1 MSFDARKRPGAV
13 SVPRSA
19 LLPLG
24 ALAAGVGLSLLSPVV
39 MAQADTSQTAVE
51 ASLPNVTVKA
61 KADKTPE
68 AKQSYQATTTSVGKG
83 KQAIRD
89 IPQSMTVVTEKL
101 MDDRNLDDFKEL
113 LRTTAGITFQA
124 GETGEEDVRLRGFS
138 LSQAGD
144 IYIDGMRDASLYE
157 RDTFNNDRVEV
168 LKGSASMLFGRGSTG
183 GIVNQVS
190 KQPFLMDQ
198 HEVEAMV
205 GTGNEWRLGGD
216 FNLKTGESAALRIN
230 AMVQEGDHSGATV
243 SKKGIA
249 PTFRWGIG
257 TADEFSVGLFH
268 LEYDNNPIYNHP
280 WFPVDGKIV
289 PTLGANNFYG
299 LSSDYNKGE
308 ATYGTFSHLHRFDD
322 GGELKTTVRRGH
334 YERELWATVIGFG
347 TTNGATTTVDN
358 LSDATVILR
367 RGSKGRIALTNGT
380 AVQSDYSNKFNWGAT
395 RHNLL
400 TGVDFSKDDAKRAN
414 NYPDRSGVTRP
425 ATTVGSANDGASIV
439 DTRLP
444 AVFNDFTARNLGLYA
459 QDTITITPEFKL
471 IAGLRQD
478 QFKAEYE
485 TATGVKFSRSDRLWS
500 RRFGALYQPTDWASY
515 HVSYGTSFNTSGDT
529 YQFAVQGP
537 STKDANTPAE
547 KSRNFEIG
555 AKFDLMD
562 QRLSFNPS
570 VFYSEK
576 YNERNTDPDS
586 AATQQLLSGKRHALG
601 LDLDVS
607 GQITPKWEG
616 YLSYTW
622 IPVAKIDESNVAAQN
637 CNVNTGVC
645 TPNNA
650 QRKGDRPGL
659 TPKHSASIWT
669 TYAVAPQWRVGGGI
683 NYRGTQNPEGARQIR
698 ARDFATLDLMAEY
711 QINPKTSLK
720 LNVTNATDELYADS
734 LYRGFYAPGAARA
747 AQLTLKTTF

>member
-1 MSFDARKRPGAV
+1 MSFHARKRPGAV
-13 SVPRSA
+13 SAPRPA

-39 MAQADTSQTAVE
+39 MAQAETAPAPVE
-51 ASLPNVTVKA
+51 AALPNVTVKA

-198 HEVEAMV
+198 HEVEATV
-205 GTGNEWRLGGD
+205 GTGNEVRLTGD
-216 FNLKTGESAALRIN
+216 FNLKTGEESALRVNVMVNEADN
-230 AMVQEGDHSGATV
+230 AGATV

-268 LEYDNNPIYNHP
+268 LEYDNNPTYNHP
-280 WFPVDGKIV
+280 WFSVNGKIV
-289 PTLGANNFYG
+289 PTLGAENFYG
-299 LSSDYNKGE
+299 MDSDYNKGG

-334 YERELWATVIGFG
+334 YERELWATVVRFG
-347 TTNGATTTVDN
+347 TTNGATTTPAN
-358 LSDATVILR
+358 LSDATILTR
-367 RGSKGRIALTNGT
+367 SSKGRIALTNGT
-380 AVQSDYSNKFNWGAT
+380 VVQSDYSNKFNWGAT

-400 TGVDFSKDDAKRAN
+400 TGLDFSKDDAKRAN
-414 NYPDRSGVTRP
+414 NYAGGTRP
-425 ATTVGSANDGASIV
+425 TTTVGNPDAGQSID
-439 DTRLP
+439 DTRAP
-444 AVFNDFTARNLGLYA
+444 AVFNEFMARNLGLYV

-485 TATGVKFSRSDRLWS
+485 TATGVKFSRSERLWS

-586 AATQQLLSGKRHALG
+586 TAEQQLLSGKRHALG

-607 GQITPKWEG
+607 GRITPKWEG

-622 IPVAKIDESNVAAQN
+622 IPEAKIDASNVT
-637 CNVNTGVC
+637 TG
-645 TPNNA
+645 NA

-669 TYAVAPQWRVGGGI
+669 TYAIAPQWRVGGGI
-683 NYRGTQNPEGARQIR
+683 NYRGTQNPEGARQIQ

>member
-1 MSFDARKRPGAV
+1 MSFNARKRPGAV
-13 SVPRSA
+13 SAPRPA

-39 MAQADTSQTAVE
+39 MAQAETTPAPVE
-51 ASLPNVTVKA
+51 AALPNVTVKA

-157 RDTFNNDRVEV
+157 RDTFNSDRVEV

-198 HEVEAMV
+198 HEVEATV
-205 GTGNEWRLGGD
+205 GTGNEVRLTGD
-216 FNLKTGESAALRIN
+216 FNLMTGEEAALRVNVMVNEADN
-230 AMVQEGDHSGATV
+230 AGATV

-257 TADEFSVGLFH
+257 TRDEFSVGLYH
-268 LEYDNNPIYNHP
+268 LEYDNNPIYNHARLLL
-280 WFPVDGKIV
+280 DGKIV
-289 PTLGANNFYG
+289 PKLDAGNFYG
-299 LSSDYNKGE
+299 LDSDYNKGV
-308 ATYGTFSHLHRFDD
+308 ATYATFSHLHRFGD

-358 LSDATVILR
+358 VSDATVILR
-367 RGSKGRIALTNGT
+367 RASKGRIALTNGT
-380 AVQSDYSNKFNWGAT
+380 AIQSDYSNKFNWGAT

-400 TGVDFSKDDAKRAN
+400 TGLDFSKDDAKRAN

-425 ATTVGSANDGASIV
+425 PTTVGAANDGASIV

-444 AVFNDFTARNLGLYA
+444 AVFNEFTARNLGFYA

-471 IAGLRQD
+471 IAGLRHD
-478 QFKAEYE
+478 MFKAEYE

-547 KSRNFEIG
+547 KSRNYEIG

-570 VFYSEK
+570 LFYSEK

-607 GQITPKWEG
+607 GRITPKWEG

-622 IPVAKIDESNVAAQN
+622 IPVAKIDKSNIS
-637 CNVNTGVC
+637 TG
-645 TPNNA
+645 NA
-650 QRKGDRPGL
+650 QRQGDRPGL

-683 NYRGTQNPEGARQIR
+683 NYRGEQNPVNARQVR

-711 QINPKTSLK
+711 QISAKTSLK

-734 LYRGFYAPGAARA
+734 LYTGFYAPGAPRA